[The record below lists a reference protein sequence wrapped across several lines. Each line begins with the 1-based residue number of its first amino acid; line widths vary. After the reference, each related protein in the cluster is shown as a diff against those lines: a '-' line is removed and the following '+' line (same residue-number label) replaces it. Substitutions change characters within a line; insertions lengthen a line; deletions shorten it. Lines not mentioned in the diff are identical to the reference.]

1 MAQQPG
7 VEARGG
13 GRRAAWLP
21 RAAHPVSWG
30 MLAITTLAILITS
43 VDAQILPTVL
53 PGILKDFHLSTV
65 EGGILNSIYSAGVVA
80 GAIVFGVLSDVLG
93 TGYRRGYTWIVA
105 ELIVIIGGVFTWA
118 FAGFY
123 EAFRGLRFPMGVSRG
138 GSEPTNVALIGEWW
152 QQENRGFAVGAHHT
166 GFPIGQFVGPALMA
180 AVLAVATWRQVYL
193 LIPLIGIPIVVAQLL
208 VCTRRNQERVYAWM
222 QERNLTP
229 PLEQITQST
238 QARNPLSV
246 MVRAF
251 RDRNT
256 ALSVTMNFLFLWA
269 ELGVATFLTV
279 YLTRKVG
286 MSLAEAAVV
295 SGASGIT
302 GWIGQIAWGTVSDR
316 IGRKTCLRIISAGWT
331 VSVLLMIAINSAGS
345 AWLILLFWGCFRNSP
360 YPVTYSLLIDS
371 VRESAGSGMGL
382 MIGISLGLAGF
393 LVAPVAG
400 YFIQTW
406 GFTADYVM
414 LACAAALTYVPMFF
428 LRETVPSGGAGA
440 ARAAPASTG

>member
-1 MAQQPG
+1 MGQSGNTEGAAPK
-7 VEARGG
+7 V
-13 GRRAAWLP
+13 RAAWLP
-21 RAAHPVSWG
+21 RAAHPVSWA
-30 MLAITTLAILITS
+30 MLAITTLAILMTS

-53 PGILKDFHLSTV
+53 PGILHDFHLSTV
-65 EGGILNSIYSAGVVA
+65 EGGVLNSIYSAGVVV
-80 GAIVFGVLSDVLG
+80 GAIAFGVLSDVVG
-93 TGYRRGYTWIVA
+93 TGYRRGITWIVA
-105 ELIVIIGGVFTWA
+105 ELIVILGGIATWA
-118 FAGFY
+118 FAGFFSV
-123 EAFRGLRFPMGVSRG
+123 FRWLRFPMGVSRG

-152 QQENRGFAVGAHHT
+152 QRENRGFAVGSHHT
-166 GFPIGQFVGPALMA
+166 GFPFGQFLGPALMA
-180 AVLAVATWRQVYL
+180 VVLAVSTWRQVYL
-193 LIPLIGIPIVVAQLL
+193 LIPLLGIPIVTAQLL
-208 VCTRRNQERVYAWM
+208 IGTRRNQQSAYDWM
-222 QERNLTP
+222 KQHHLTP
-229 PLEQITQST
+229 PLTQLTESSGV
-238 QARNPLSV
+238 RNPVTVLR
-246 MVRAF
+246 RAF

-279 YLTRKVG
+279 YLTRKVH
-286 MSLAEAAVV
+286 MPLAEAALV

-302 GWIGQIAWGTVSDR
+302 GWIGQVVWGTVSDR

-331 VSVLLMIAINSAGS
+331 VAVLLMILINSAAS

-371 VRESAGSGMGL
+371 VRESAGSGMGI

-400 YFIQTW
+400 FFIQTW

-428 LRETVPSGGAGA
+428 LRETVPAGG
-440 ARAAPASTG
+440 ARAAATSP